1 MIFADD
7 IRKAILKLANQ
18 RGPGELFYPAE
29 VARIMDPENW
39 AKQVEQVTLVA
50 ESLIQE
56 GQIVSTDNGKS
67 FETSYSKATLLKAT
81 S

>member
-18 RGPGELFYPAE
+18 RGPGEAFYPAE
-29 VARIMDPENW
+29 VARIIDPENW
-39 AKQVEQVTLVA
+39 AKQVEQVKLVA
-50 ESLIQE
+50 ESLIHE
-56 GQIVSTDNGKS
+56 GQIISTVKGKS
-67 FETSYSKATLLKAT
+67 FETSYSKATLLQAN

>member
-39 AKQVEQVTLVA
+39 AKQVEQVKLVA
-50 ESLIQE
+50 ESLTHE
-56 GQIVSTDNGKS
+56 GQIISADKGVS
-67 FETSYSKATLLKAT
+67 FETSYSKAKVLKAI